1 MGIALRRYAAEA
13 PQHPARRF
21 APDPSVDQRGCLA
34 THSPSLALPQKATA
48 YGLVLVLK
56 VKAVVGL
63 VGAAAQGRG
72 TDCQYARGICVAPL
86 RRPAVESP
94 AASERREGL
103 FDVEVDAEEQ
113 E

>member
-21 APDPSVDQRGCLA
+21 APDASVDQRGCLA

-63 VGAAAQGRG
+63 GGAAAQGRG
-72 TDCQYARGICVAPL
+72 TDCQYAKGISVAP
-86 RRPAVESP
+86 A
-94 AASERREGL
+94 
-103 FDVEVDAEEQ
+103 
-113 E
+113 